1 MSVFQSMLS
10 WRAREALSRCA
21 TLNNNY
27 TPVHRFEVH
36 TTPVLD
42 ENTQTTWDLTSL
54 NKAWSEVFPEG
65 ESLEVT
71 KSSDETTAMDWN
83 HPGLWLSN
91 DGQRLLVYR
100 GIDKQNLCTLEDANQ
115 QQIQLTREELL
126 NEGRLVMMH
135 VRPIENSLHQIPKTA
150 TEWFIHTIGKRR
162 SDINDGIVA
171 SLVMNLLAVATSL
184 YSMQVYDRVIPSQSN
199 ATLIVLT
206 IGVLLSITF
215 EYTLKQIRA
224 KLVDQSFKNIDDE
237 LNLVFFNKALR
248 IRLDARP
255 KDIGTFIAELR
266 SFEGVRG
273 FMTAATLFV
282 LADAPFVIFFILII
296 TFIGGPLGL
305 VPIGFVV
312 VMLLIGFS
320 LSRQSQKVQEMITE
334 EANRKQGFM
343 IESMDGIESIKATG
357 GESQLLHRWH
367 QILQKLS
374 PQELVARNIST
385 NVSSMT
391 SAIQQVTYVSTV
403 AIGAMLIHDSKL
415 TMGGLIA
422 CSILG
427 GRILSPL
434 MQIPQLLL
442 QWSGIK
448 MSLTQLNRIMAMPSD
463 QDNLANFVTP
473 SNVSATLEAEDI
485 QFGYYPEQISIQV
498 PKLSLSAGD
507 SVAVL
512 GRVGSGKSTLLKVL
526 SGLYQPNQGR
536 VLFSGIDE
544 RHLSPDFLREQ
555 VGYLPQEVRLI
566 KGTLKENLILGLPF
580 ATDSEILAAAE
591 KVGLD
596 RLIKAHPAGLSL
608 PLAEGGL
615 GLSGGQKQMVAL
627 ARLFLAKPQ
636 VLLLDEPTASLDRD
650 LEIKVLQEL
659 FAWMGPEKILL
670 IVTHKPQVLQYVSKI
685 MIVEGGKILK
695 YGERQEMLNLMQG
708 KPLVQNQVTPTPN
721 NGNQT

>member
-1 MSVFQSMLS
+1 
-10 WRAREALSRCA
+10 
-21 TLNNNY
+21 
-27 TPVHRFEVH
+27 
-36 TTPVLD
+36 
-42 ENTQTTWDLTSL
+42 
-54 NKAWSEVFPEG
+54 
-65 ESLEVT
+65 
-71 KSSDETTAMDWN
+71 
-83 HPGLWLSN
+83 
-91 DGQRLLVYR
+91 
-100 GIDKQNLCTLEDANQ
+100 
-115 QQIQLTREELL
+115 
-126 NEGRLVMMH
+126 
-135 VRPIENSLHQIPKTA
+135 
-150 TEWFIHTIGKRR
+150 
-162 SDINDGIVA
+162 
-171 SLVMNLLAVATSL
+171 
-184 YSMQVYDRVIPSQSN
+184 
-199 ATLIVLT
+199 
-206 IGVLLSITF
+206 
-215 EYTLKQIRA
+215 
-224 KLVDQSFKNIDDE
+224 
-237 LNLVFFNKALR
+237 
-248 IRLDARP
+248 
-255 KDIGTFIAELR
+255 
-266 SFEGVRG
+266 
-273 FMTAATLFV
+273 
-282 LADAPFVIFFILII
+282 
-296 TFIGGPLGL
+296 L

-334 EANRKQGFM
+334 EANRKQGFL

-434 MQIPQLLL
+434 IQIPQLLL

-473 SNVSATLEAEDI
+473 SNISATLEAEDI

-536 VLFSGIDE
+536 ILFSGIDE